1 MKTPV
6 LNLTPAYSA
15 VSTAAETMLDVLL
28 RVVPPDVERSASRP
42 ALNLGVVLDRSGSM
56 NAAGK
61 MPYALEAAI
70 LVVQE
75 LSPTDW
81 FSLTIFDNEVEALIP
96 STQVH
101 NKASLIAAIRQVHPR
116 GSTALHAGWQEGAR
130 QVEQRYHRG
139 ALNRVLLLSDGLAN
153 VGEISPDAIASDV
166 AKFRAR
172 GVTTTTIGLGD
183 DYSEDLLTAMA
194 AAGDGNYYHV
204 KSPAQLVS
212 DFAIELEG
220 LTATMGENVRL
231 RIEPSPGVEVVDV
244 LNDFE
249 RDEAGQHKLANL
261 VAGMPL
267 EALVRFRVAPTRTL
281 ESREL
286 CDFAL
291 TWNSPNH
298 AQPQLLHARLALP
311 VVSVDSWSRLTPD
324 PQVEECA
331 LLLSVARLK
340 LQYARSLDAMN
351 IEASEEALKA
361 ANQLLDQMPNTPSV
375 VQERNMLAQL
385 QRAMEEGHFQSSS
398 KMAKFN
404 YYRRRHSK
412 PME

>member
-6 LNLTPAYSA
+6 LNLTPAYPA

-56 NAAGK
+56 MHAGK

-75 LSPTDW
+75 LSATDW
-81 FSLTIFDNEVEALIP
+81 FSVTIFDNEVEALIP

-101 NKASLIAAIRQVHPR
+101 NKAALIAAIRQVHPR

-183 DYSEDLLTAMA
+183 DYNEDLLTAMA
-194 AAGDGNYYHV
+194 AAGDGNYYYV

-212 DFAIELEG
+212 NFAVELEG
-220 LTATMGENVRL
+220 LSATMGENVRL

-249 RDEAGQHKLANL
+249 RDEAGQYKLANL

-267 EALVRFRVAPTRTL
+267 EALVRLRVAPTRTL

-298 AQPQLLHARLALP
+298 VQPQLLHARLALP

-361 ANQLLDQMPNTPSV
+361 AHQLLDQMPNTPGV

-385 QRAMEEGHFQSSS
+385 QRAMEEGHFNASS
-398 KMAKFN
+398 KMAKLAH
-404 YYRRRHSK
+404 YRRRHSK
-412 PME
+412 PIE